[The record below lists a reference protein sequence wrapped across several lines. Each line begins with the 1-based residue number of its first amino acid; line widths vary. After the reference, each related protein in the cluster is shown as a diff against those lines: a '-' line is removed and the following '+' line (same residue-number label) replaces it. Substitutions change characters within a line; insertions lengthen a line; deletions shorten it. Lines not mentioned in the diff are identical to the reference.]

1 MTKISTELISPILLG
16 PGGAIV
22 DDDPQV
28 ADLWSAQFGLQ
39 HAAYFPDFLNP
50 DLGDIITKICQSASF
65 AAEYVCGVG
74 DRQIEV
80 SDRAGA
86 ALSLA
91 LRDRPLLAWL
101 SRVAGRGDVT
111 TASGS
116 VARLAAGTADA
127 LDWHDDRVEGRR
139 LAITIDLST
148 QVFEGG
154 AFEMRRKGCGDP
166 LFVHT
171 PSRFGSALIFQVR
184 SDLEHRVLPVTSGGP
199 RTTFSGWFLAERG
212 G

>member
-1 MTKISTELISPILLG
+1 MNKIPTDLKCPIILS

-22 DDDPQV
+22 DHDPQA

-39 HAAYFPDFLNP
+39 HAAYFPDFLSGG
-50 DLGDIITKICQSASF
+50 LGDMIAKICESATF
-65 AAEYVCGVG
+65 DREYVEGVG
-74 DRQIEV
+74 DRQIEI

-86 ALSLA
+86 VLSLA
-91 LRDRPLLAWL
+91 LRDRTLLAWL
-101 SRVAGRGDVT
+101 SRVAGQGDVT

-116 VARLAAGTADA
+116 VARLAAGTAEA

-148 QVFEGG
+148 QAFEGG
-154 AFEMRRKGCGDP
+154 TFEMRRKSSGEVV
-166 LFVHT
+166 FAHT

-184 SDLEHRVLPVTSGGP
+184 SDLEHRVLPVTAGGP
-199 RTTFSGWFLAERG
+199 RTTFSGWFLAEG
-212 G
+212 GA